1 MAKRKIRVGLI
12 GCGGNMRG
20 AHIPRLKADGRV
32 ELVAVADPEEASARQ
47 LLEAWGAE
55 AAYYADYRQMIG
67 ADALDGVLISSPH
80 STHYAQAHYA
90 LERDLHVLVEKPL
103 TTKARH
109 AQALIDLA
117 AERERILVVS
127 YQRNFYPAYA
137 YARELVQKGALGEL
151 KGVVAYV
158 TQNWGGRGWRMV
170 PELAGG
176 GMFMDTGSHLVAAVL
191 WITGLTP
198 VKVSAFMD
206 KRGKRVD
213 MDAVVNARFRGGA
226 LGSLSFVGSASRHDE
241 RLSIHGDEGTLVFH
255 LHQWQVREVLLN
267 GEPLV
272 VPKRVKEDTPDAAF
286 LRWIRN
292 GGKGYEQADFAVAV
306 AKFTEAAYRS
316 VGQKRR

>member
-1 MAKRKIRVGLI
+1 MAKKKIRVGLI

-47 LLEAWGAE
+47 LLEVWGAE

-80 STHYAQAHYA
+80 STHYAQARYA

-117 AERERILVVS
+117 AERERVLVVS

-158 TQNWGGRGWRMV
+158 TQNWGGKGWRMV

-198 VKVSAFMD
+198 IKVSAFMD

-226 LGSLSFVGSASRHDE
+226 TGVAELYRQREPARRAAGHPRRRGDLGLSSAPVAGAGGVAEWGAVGGAQAGAGRHAG
-241 RLSIHGDEGTLVFH
+241 RGL
-255 LHQWQVREVLLN
+255 
-267 GEPLV
+267 
-272 VPKRVKEDTPDAAF
+272 
-286 LRWIRN
+286 
-292 GGKGYEQADFAVAV
+292 FALD
-306 AKFTEAAYRS
+306 S
-316 VGQKRR
+316 QRRQGL

>member
-1 MAKRKIRVGLI
+1 QE
-12 GCGGNMRG
+12 
-20 AHIPRLKADGRV
+20 RL
-32 ELVAVADPEEASARQ
+32 
-47 LLEAWGAE
+47 
-55 AAYYADYRQMIG
+55 
-67 ADALDGVLISSPH
+67 
-80 STHYAQAHYA
+80 
-90 LERDLHVLVEKPL
+90 
-103 TTKARH
+103 
-109 AQALIDLA
+109 
-117 AERERILVVS
+117 LVVS
-127 YQRNFYPAYA
+127 YQRHFYPAYA

-241 RLSIHGDEGTLVFH
+241 RLSIHGDKGTLVFH
-255 LHQWQVREVLLN
+255 LHQWEVREVLLN
-267 GEPLV
+267 GEPLE

-292 GGKGYEQADFAVAV
+292 GGKGYERADFAVAV

-316 VGQKRR
+316 VEQKRR

>member
-20 AHIPRLKADGRV
+20 AHIPRLKTDGRV
-32 ELVAVADPEEASARQ
+32 EVVAVADPEEASARQ
-47 LLEAWGAE
+47 LLEVWGTE

-67 ADALDGVLISSPH
+67 ANALDGVLISSPH

-117 AERERILVVS
+117 AERERVLVVS

-137 YARELVQKGALGEL
+137 YARELVQEGALGKL
-151 KGVVAYV
+151 KGIVAYV
-158 TQNWGGRGWRMV
+158 TQNWGGKGWRMV

-198 VKVSAFMD
+198 VKVAAFMD

-213 MDAVVNARFRGGA
+213 MDAVVNARFRGGV
-226 LGSLSFVGSASRHDE
+226 LGSLSFIGSASRHDE
-241 RLSIHGDEGTLVFH
+241 RLAIHGDEGTLVFH
-255 LHQWQVREVLLN
+255 LHQWRVREVLLN
-267 GEPLV
+267 GEPLE

-292 GGKGYEQADFAVAV
+292 GGKGYERPDFAVAV

-316 VGQKRR
+316 LEQKRR

>member
-47 LLEAWGAE
+47 LLEVWGAD

-80 STHYAQAHYA
+80 STHYEQARYA

-117 AERERILVVS
+117 AERERLLVVS

-137 YARELVQKGALGEL
+137 YARELVQKGVLGEL

-158 TQNWGGRGWRMV
+158 TQNWGGKGWRMV

-213 MDAVVNARFRGGA
+213 MDAVSQCAVSRRRAGVVEFYRQCEPTRRAAGHPRRRGDLGLSFAPVAGARSVVEWGAVGGA
-226 LGSLSFVGSASRHDE
+226 QAGAGGHAGRGLFALDSQR
-241 RLSIHGDEGTLVFH
+241 
-255 LHQWQVREVLLN
+255 WQGL
-267 GEPLV
+267 
-272 VPKRVKEDTPDAAF
+272 
-286 LRWIRN
+286 
-292 GGKGYEQADFAVAV
+292 
-306 AKFTEAAYRS
+306 
-316 VGQKRR
+316 

>member
-1 MAKRKIRVGLI
+1 MAKKKIRVGLI

-32 ELVAVADPEEASARQ
+32 ELVAVADPEEASVRQ
-47 LLEAWGAE
+47 LLEVWGAE

-67 ADALDGVLISSPH
+67 ADVLDGVLISSPH
-80 STHYAQAHYA
+80 STHYAQARYA

-117 AERERILVVS
+117 AERERLLVVS
-127 YQRNFYPAYA
+127 YQRNFYRAYA

-206 KRGKRVD
+206 KRGKQVD

-226 LGSLSFVGSASRHDE
+226 LGSLSFIGSASRHDE
-241 RLSIHGDEGTLVFH
+241 RLAIHGDEGTLVFH
-255 LHQWQVREVLLN
+255 LHQWQVRAVLLN
-267 GEPLV
+267 GEPLE

-292 GGKGYEQADFAVAV
+292 GGKGYERPDFAVQV
-306 AKFTEAAYRS
+306 AKFTESAYRS
-316 VGQKRR
+316 LEQKRQ